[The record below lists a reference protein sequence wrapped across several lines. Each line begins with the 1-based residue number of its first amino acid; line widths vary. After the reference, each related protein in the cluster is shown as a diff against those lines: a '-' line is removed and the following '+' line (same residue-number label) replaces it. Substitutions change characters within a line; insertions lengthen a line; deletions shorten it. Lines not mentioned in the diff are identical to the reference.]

1 MKQLLLIGGMIF
13 FSVWSNAQLFNNQP
27 SVMRGVLVDKT
38 NNLKLEAAFITFDFG
53 THTVVAMTDSE
64 GSFILTNIPKNVVTV
79 KIVMPG
85 YEDKV
90 ITNIQ
95 SLEDVEYHIAMEP
108 KKVLTQ
114 LNYSK

>member
-53 THTVVAMTDSE
+53 NDFLLLIRYLLSIYL
-64 GSFILTNIPKNVVTV
+64 FLF
-79 KIVMPG
+79 
-85 YEDKV
+85 
-90 ITNIQ
+90 
-95 SLEDVEYHIAMEP
+95 
-108 KKVLTQ
+108 
-114 LNYSK
+114 